1 MVETMNNHDT
11 EKIVDKI
18 IRGLTEDDIQ
28 YIKSLK
34 CDNLWSLHH
43 TLGQSIRNDYNFW
56 EMKWEPELI
65 DGVDHSPYHP
75 DNYSMTIITLIYEKL
90 TN

>member
-1 MVETMNNHDT
+1 MGA
-11 EKIVDKI
+11 K
-18 IRGLTEDDIQ
+18 
-28 YIKSLK
+28 
-34 CDNLWSLHH
+34 
-43 TLGQSIRNDYNFW
+43 
-56 EMKWEPELI
+56 LI